1 MSTARLLLLLVGIG
15 FLWFIVRLMVRNWL
29 RPSEREKEYRE
40 IDAEERAIERE
51 AGDDIPPCP
60 VCGSPTRLHR
70 YPHIT
75 VWRCVDY
82 PSCRGFVRARK
93 PRRLKFAEDW
103 DRKRNRDR
111 T

>member
-1 MSTARLLLLLVGIG
+1 MTAARLLLILVGAG
-15 FLWFIVRLMVRNWL
+15 FLYFVVRQLVESWL

-51 AGDDIPPCP
+51 AGDDIPVCP
-60 VCGSPTRLHR
+60 VCGSPTKLHR

-75 VWRCVDY
+75 VWRCVEY

-93 PRRLKFAEDW
+93 PRRLKFAEEW
-103 DRKRNRDR
+103 NRRRSRKDG
-111 T
+111 